1 MGNSPPSLLDVSG
14 DISPTP
20 TDRFHLGP
28 GSLSLHI
35 PTVLATFLCSPVC
48 VHQRAIAHRRMP
60 SASHHHVPVWGQIL
74 LLLAS
79 ILHDTAQR
87 NEPWLLFPFAL
98 VGSRKRSEPGPGGG
112 HADEARKAHWFLRL
126 VLGCGRA
133 AAPRER
139 LAAPLKPPA
148 PSACQLLS
156 LLQLPTRAAWVGGRT
171 GAMLRLRFGGTV
183 SCLQQGWVMCHPCSF
198 GRQIFGAVAVSCGPQ
213 GLPPLFHSTW

>member
-1 MGNSPPSLLDVSG
+1 MSPA
-14 DISPTP
+14 P
-20 TDRFHLGP
+20 TDCFHLGP
-28 GSLSLHI
+28 GSLF
-35 PTVLATFLCSPVC
+35 TSPQSWPHFC
-48 VHQRAIAHRRMP
+48 VHRRAIARRRMP

-87 NEPWLLFPFAL
+87 NEPWWGLLFPFAL

-126 VLGCGRA
+126 VVGCGNA
-133 AAPRER
+133 AAPREW

-156 LLQLPTRAAWVGGRT
+156 LLQLPTRAAWVAERE
-171 GAMLRLRFGGTV
+171 R
-183 SCLQQGWVMCHPCSF
+183 C
-198 GRQIFGAVAVSCGPQ
+198 
-213 GLPPLFHSTW
+213 